1 MIIFFLACFL
11 LAGGFAS
18 AEATKGLSDR
28 PLETF
33 GVPSHVSWSFRKF
46 FIMCTNFALRVSK
59 NCAQKNTVSAMP
71 TVMLS
76 QPCFCLC
83 FGFSQM
89 TMTLPL
95 RRMILHFS
103 QIGFTDGRT
112 FMCCYLL
119 LKMMP
124 RGRAECTA
132 RPDASDAM
140 CLSHSASVIIHQS
153 PPSVKRKILRNRG
166 FRHWFYRNFALVRS
180 CCAK

>member
-1 MIIFFLACFL
+1 MN
-11 LAGGFAS
+11 
-18 AEATKGLSDR
+18 
-28 PLETF
+28 
-33 GVPSHVSWSFRKF
+33 V
-46 FIMCTNFALRVSK
+46 
-59 NCAQKNTVSAMP
+59 QKNTVSVLP

-140 CLSHSASVIIHQS
+140 CLSHSASVIIHQR
-153 PPSVKRKILRNRG
+153 PPSVKRKILRDPISTSRIEDLAIELKKDYTIIMVTHNMQQATRISDRTAFFLLG
-166 FRHWFYRNFALVRS
+166 EMVEYGATDKLFSVPQDKRTEDYITGRFA
-180 CCAK
+180 

>member
-1 MIIFFLACFL
+1 
-11 LAGGFAS
+11 
-18 AEATKGLSDR
+18 
-28 PLETF
+28 
-33 GVPSHVSWSFRKF
+33 
-46 FIMCTNFALRVSK
+46 MCSYTQAN
-59 NCAQKNTVSAMP
+59 KNTVSILP

-140 CLSHSASVIIHQS
+140 CLSHSASVIIHQR

-166 FRHWFYRNFALVRS
+166 FRHGFLLFSRWSGLAAPSNPAAVEIIGRQLDFYLVTGVDADEVHAHFAGDDGVTM
-180 CCAK
+180 